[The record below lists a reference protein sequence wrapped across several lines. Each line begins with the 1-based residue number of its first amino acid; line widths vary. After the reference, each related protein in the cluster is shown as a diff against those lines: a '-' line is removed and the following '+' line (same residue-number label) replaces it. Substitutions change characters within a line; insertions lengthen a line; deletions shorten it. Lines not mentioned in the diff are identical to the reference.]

1 MKRLVRRQK
10 LVEYRKDGA
19 RGDLGGRELSEDEAE
34 PAALTCRAEHR
45 AHLVENKSAA
55 HVNGYVLAADTKF
68 PLEKPR
74 AVQALTDAIVFEQF
88 VRRSRSSATFE
99 VARRS
104 YYGQLLHRPQGY
116 GDHVALQRVAQ
127 ADAGIESAG
136 DDIAEIVVDRDIER
150 DLRVALAERGEA
162 RLNQNSVR
170 DVRGVDAQQAMWAL
184 GEISHLL
191 YRIANLSQC
200 GRERA
205 DQLRPG
211 LGERDTAGRAVEQ
224 AYVQLRFELLD
235 RLRDRRGRHGELFC
249 RARKAE
255 MPRHAFERDQ
265 CGQVNRSSSSCDGA
279 HGSGFLHRSD
289 YEPGVHTSSKPVM
302 I

>member
-116 GDHVALQRVAQ
+116 RDHVPLQRVAQ

-136 DDIAEIVVDRDIER
+136 DDIAEIVVDHDIER
-150 DLRVALAERGEA
+150 DLRVVLAEPREM
-162 RLNQNSVR
+162 RLNQRSVC
-170 DVRGVDAQQAMWAL
+170 DVHGVDAQQAVLAL
-184 GEISHLL
+184 GEIACCL
-191 YRIANLSQC
+191 YRTANRSQC
-200 GRERA
+200 ASERVE
-205 DQLRPG
+205 QLRPG
-211 LGERDTAGRAVEQ
+211 LVERDTAGRAVEQ
-224 AYVQLRFELLD
+224 ADVQLRFELLD
-235 RLRDRRGRHGELFC
+235 GLRDRRRRDVELFC
-249 RARKAE
+249 RAREAE
-255 MPRHAFERDQ
+255 MPRHAFE
-265 CGQVNRSSSSCDGA
+265 
-279 HGSGFLHRSD
+279 
-289 YEPGVHTSSKPVM
+289 
-302 I
+302 